1 MKIGKYEV
9 HQIET
14 GIFGLDGGAMFG
26 IVPRTLWS
34 KLNTPDDENRID
46 MALRALLITGGKRN
60 ILVDTG
66 IGNKFPEKQKKI
78 YKIDQVTYNLNSSLK
93 KFNLE
98 TKDITDVILTH
109 LHFDHAGGATGFER
123 GEHYLTFPNA
133 TYYVQKTNYE
143 WAIHPSDKDRGSY
156 LRGDFVPIAEKGKL
170 QLIEGRA
177 EIFPQI
183 EVFISNG
190 HTVGQQLV
198 KLSDGKQT
206 LVYCAD
212 LIPMASHVKIPYITG
227 FDIYPLQIIEEKKE
241 LLSMASSNG
250 WTLFLGHDVMSEAV
264 TVEKSE
270 MGFAVKEKI
279 FL

>member
-1 MKIGKYEV
+1 MKIGKYEL
-9 HQIET
+9 HKIET
-14 GIFGLDGGAMFG
+14 GTFGLDGGAMFG

-46 MALRALLITGGKRN
+46 MALRSLLITGGKRN

-66 IGNKFPEKQKKI
+66 IGSKFPEKYKKM
-78 YKIDQVTYNLNSSLK
+78 YKIDQVTFNLNSSLK

-109 LHFDHAGGATGFER
+109 LHFDHAGGATGIER
-123 GEHYLTFPNA
+123 GEHNLTFPNA

-143 WAIHPSDKDRGSY
+143 WAINPSDKDRGSY
-156 LRGDFVPIAEKGKL
+156 MKGDFVPIAEKGKL
-170 QLIEGRA
+170 QLVEGRA

-183 EVFISNG
+183 EVFVSNG

-198 KLSDGKQT
+198 KLSTGKQT

-212 LIPMASHVKIPYITG
+212 LIPMVSHIKIPYITG
-227 FDIYPLQIIEEKKE
+227 FDIYPLKIIEEKKE

-250 WTLFLGHDVMSEAV
+250 WIMFLGHDVISEAV
-264 TVEKSE
+264 TVVKSD
-270 MGFAVKEKI
+270 MGFAIKEKI

>member
-1 MKIGKYEV
+1 MKIGKYEL

-66 IGNKFPEKQKKI
+66 IGGKFPEKQKKM

-98 TKDITDVILTH
+98 TRDITDVIFTH
-109 LHFDHAGGATGFER
+109 LHFDHAGGATGIEG

-133 TYYVQKTNYE
+133 TCYVQKTNYE
-143 WAIHPSDKDRGSY
+143 WAINPSDKDRGSY
-156 LRGDFVPIAEKGKL
+156 LKGDFVPIAEKGKL
-170 QLIEGRA
+170 QLIEGGA

-183 EVFISNG
+183 EVFVSNG
-190 HTVGQQLV
+190 HTIGQQLV

-212 LIPMASHVKIPYITG
+212 LIPMASHIKIPYITG
-227 FDIYPLQIIEEKKE
+227 FDLYPLKIIEEKKE

-250 WTLFLGHDVMSEAV
+250 WILFLDHDVMSEAV

-270 MGFAVKEKI
+270 IGFAVKEKF